1 MDRIAILVA
10 GMHRSG
16 TSALT
21 RMLNGLGCDL
31 PATLMEADAYNA
43 KGYWESTEVVAL
55 NEAVLASA
63 GSAWDDWEPFNPDWH
78 ASPVAEGFRSR
89 ARAVIESEFGDSP
102 LFVFKDP
109 RVCRLLDFWIDAL
122 ADCGV
127 DARIALPIRNPL
139 EVAASLEARDAIDPS
154 VGLLLWLRHVLDA
167 EHASRGHPRAFV
179 RFDALLDNWQ
189 PMADAMG
196 EAFGMAWPKRST
208 IAGIEIES
216 GLVPTGRHHV
226 RDDASLP
233 SSAEVSRWVSET
245 FAIVDRWTHSNAR
258 KADSSRLDALRSAF
272 DEAAAVFGRAVATG
286 MRAGQR
292 NRVLGHEVTALNT
305 VVSDREGQI
314 DSLNRAVADRDEN
327 VGHLTGLV
335 AKKDEQIASLDAV
348 VEDRDRKVDALNH
361 VVAGRDGQIAARD
374 EQIASLDAVVE
385 DRDRKVDALN
395 HVVAGRDGQIAARD
409 EQIASLDAVV
419 EDRDRK
425 VDALNHVVA
434 GRDGQIAARDEQ
446 IASLDAVVEDR
457 DRKVDALNH
466 VVAGRDGQI
475 AARDEQIASL
485 DAAVEDRDRKVD
497 ALNHVVAGR
506 DGQIAARDEQ
516 IDYLEGLAKAKDQ
529 ELDAFGAVVADR
541 DRKIDALQHVVKDRD
556 GRIDSLRADV
566 AERDGQIES
575 LHGAVA
581 DRDGQIASVNQAVAG
596 RDGQID
602 ALHEVIEHRDEELAG
617 VYGSYSWSLTKPL
630 RVVKH
635 ALLTGPGV
643 IGRGISRGGRHAL
656 GLVWRL
662 TPLPKSWRDGLRR
675 AGRRTLPSLAPPTGP
690 AVHRTASTYVHSG
703 WLDLADR
710 NYEAR
715 RNGSGVAILFDP
727 DWYCTTYPDIPAAEI
742 DPLTHYLE
750 HGAVEGRWP
759 IELDPAEVDP
769 TIQALHRL
777 DCASEGAEAFDAG
790 LCRVLYPELASLNDD
805 ELALVCR
812 SESRTGSKAAFLR
825 GICENPREIP
835 LDFNASEY
843 VRLYP
848 DLRWLADQ
856 SPLEALRHYMCHGRF
871 EPRLHTL
878 RTDSMDA
885 MSEAASV
892 AELGARSSDAARPL
906 CVLAHVYYPELWD
919 ELAGYLGNLPPD
931 LYDLYVNL
939 VDDTFDPELL
949 ARIRATFPAARIY
962 VSENLGRDIGGHFQL
977 LSNLRIEDY
986 RLFCLVHTKKSPH
999 MGEGEVQRWR
1009 RKLLVPLMGSP
1020 ECATDNVQAMLEDE
1034 TIGQIGSER
1043 CRYTE
1048 MNANREKYDALLER
1062 MEIASDSP
1070 EVEFL
1075 SGTMM
1080 FLRGDVLRR
1089 VFDAAGDLAFERSD
1103 EPMVE
1108 GDPDGAW
1115 AHAVERVF
1123 GAVVRDL
1130 NYRLEWR

>member
-43 KGYWESTEVVAL
+43 EGYWESTEVVAL

-63 GSAWDDWEPFNPDWH
+63 GSTWDDWEPFNPDWY

-127 DARIALPIRNPL
+127 DARMAVPIRNPL

-245 FAIVDRWTHSNAR
+245 FAIVDRWTHTNAR
-258 KADSSRLDALRSAF
+258 KADTSRLDRLRSAF

-292 NRVLGHEVTALNT
+292 NRVLAREVTALDT

-314 DSLNRAVADRDEN
+314 DSLDRAVVDRDEN

-361 VVAGRDGQIAARD
+361 VVAGRDGEIAARDGEIAARD
-374 EQIASLDAVVE
+374 EEIAV
-385 DRDRKVDALN
+385 
-395 HVVAGRDGQIAARD
+395 RD
-409 EQIASLDAVV
+409 E
-419 EDRDRK
+419 K
-425 VDALNHVVA
+425 
-434 GRDGQIAARDEQ
+434 
-446 IASLDAVVEDR
+446 
-457 DRKVDALNH
+457 
-466 VVAGRDGQI
+466 
-475 AARDEQIASL
+475 
-485 DAAVEDRDRKVD
+485 
-497 ALNHVVAGR
+497 
-506 DGQIAARDEQ
+506 
-516 IDYLEGLAKAKDQ
+516 IDYLVGLASAKDR
-529 ELDAFGAVVADR
+529 ELDALGAVVADR
-541 DRKIDALQHVVKDRD
+541 DRKIDTLDHVVAGRNGQIESLQVAVADFE
-556 GRIDSLRADV
+556 GRIDSLNQVV
-566 AERDGQIES
+566 AERDGQIGS
-575 LHGAVA
+575 LSGAVADRDGRIDVLNGAVA
-581 DRDGQIASVNQAVAG
+581 DRDGQL
-596 RDGQID
+596 D
-602 ALHEVIEHRDEELAG
+602 ALHEVIEYRDQELAG
-617 VYGSYSWSLTKPL
+617 VYASRSWRITKPL

-635 ALLTGPGV
+635 ALVAGARAL
-643 IGRGISRGGRHAL
+643 SRGVARVAL
-656 GLVWRL
+656 GGARLVWRFA
-662 TPLPKSWRDGLRR
+662 PLPSSWRNGLKR
-675 AGRRTLPSLAPPTGP
+675 ACLRAFPSLRP
-690 AVHRTASTYVHSG
+690 VTASPAHCAAAYVHSG

-715 RNGSGVAILFDP
+715 RHGSGVAILFDP
-727 DWYCTTYPDIPAAEI
+727 DWYRATYPDIREADI
-742 DPLTHYLE
+742 DPLAHYVE

-769 TIQALHRL
+769 TIQSLHRL
-777 DCASEGAEAFDAG
+777 DLASEEAEAFDAG
-790 LCRVLYPELASLNDD
+790 FCRVLFPELAALNDG
-805 ELALVCR
+805 ELALVCMGGDGG
-812 SESRTGSKAAFLR
+812 ESRAGSKGPFLR
-825 GICENPREIP
+825 SICENPTEIP

-843 VRLYP
+843 IRLYP
-848 DLRWLADQ
+848 DLAWLSDQ

-878 RTDSMDA
+878 RTDPA
-885 MSEAASV
+885 EALEAASV
-892 AELGARSSDAARPL
+892 SELGAGSRDATRPL
-906 CVLAHVYYPELWD
+906 CVLAHVYYPELWE
-919 ELAGYLGNLPPD
+919 ELAGYLGNLPSD

-949 ARIRATFPAARIY
+949 ARIRATFPAARVY
-962 VSENLGRDIGGHFQL
+962 VSENVGRDIGGHFQL
-977 LSNLRIEDY
+977 LSNLQMEDY

-999 MGEGEVQRWR
+999 MGPGEVQRWR

-1020 ECATDNVQAMLEDE
+1020 ECAAENIQAMLEDE

-1043 CRYTE
+1043 CRDTE

-1062 MEIASDSP
+1062 MEIAADSAD
-1070 EVEFL
+1070 VEFL

-1080 FLRGDVLRR
+1080 FLRADVLRR
-1089 VFDAAGDLAFERSD
+1089 VFDAARDLALERSD
-1103 EPMVE
+1103 EAAVE

>member
-374 EQIASLDAVVE
+374 QE
-385 DRDRKVDALN
+385 
-395 HVVAGRDGQIAARD
+395 IAARD
-409 EQIASLDAVV
+409 EQIAT
-419 EDRDRK
+419 
-425 VDALNHVVA
+425 
-434 GRDGQIAARDEQ
+434 RDEQ
-446 IASLDAVVEDR
+446 I
-457 DRKVDALNH
+457 
-466 VVAGRDGQI
+466 G
-475 AARDEQIASL
+475 
-485 DAAVEDRDRKVD
+485 
-497 ALNHVVAGR
+497 
-506 DGQIAARDEQ
+506 
-516 IDYLEGLAKAKDQ
+516 YLEGLASAKDR
-529 ELDAFGAVVADR
+529 ELDALGAVVADR
-541 DRKIDALQHVVKDRD
+541 DRQIDALKHVV
-556 GRIDSLRADV
+556 L
-566 AERDGQIES
+566 
-575 LHGAVA
+575 
-581 DRDGQIASVNQAVAG
+581 G

-602 ALHEVIEHRDEELAG
+602 ALNLA
-617 VYGSYSWSLTKPL
+617 V
-630 RVVKH
+630 
-635 ALLTGPGV
+635 AE
-643 IGRGISRGGRHAL
+643 
-656 GLVWRL
+656 
-662 TPLPKSWRDGLRR
+662 RDGQIDALN
-675 AGRRTLPSLAPPTGP
+675 LA
-690 AVHRTASTYVHSG
+690 
-703 WLDLADR
+703 
-710 NYEAR
+710 
-715 RNGSGVAILFDP
+715 
-727 DWYCTTYPDIPAAEI
+727 
-742 DPLTHYLE
+742 
-750 HGAVEGRWP
+750 
-759 IELDPAEVDP
+759 
-769 TIQALHRL
+769 
-777 DCASEGAEAFDAG
+777 
-790 LCRVLYPELASLNDD
+790 
-805 ELALVCR
+805 
-812 SESRTGSKAAFLR
+812 
-825 GICENPREIP
+825 
-835 LDFNASEY
+835 
-843 VRLYP
+843 
-848 DLRWLADQ
+848 
-856 SPLEALRHYMCHGRF
+856 
-871 EPRLHTL
+871 
-878 RTDSMDA
+878 
-885 MSEAASV
+885 V
-892 AELGARSSDAARPL
+892 AERDGQNDAL
-906 CVLAHVYYPELWD
+906 
-919 ELAGYLGNLPPD
+919 N
-931 LYDLYVNL
+931 
-939 VDDTFDPELL
+939 
-949 ARIRATFPAARIY
+949 RAVA
-962 VSENLGRDIGGHFQL
+962 ERD
-977 LSNLRIEDY
+977 
-986 RLFCLVHTKKSPH
+986 
-999 MGEGEVQRWR
+999 
-1009 RKLLVPLMGSP
+1009 
-1020 ECATDNVQAMLEDE
+1020 
-1034 TIGQIGSER
+1034 GQI
-1043 CRYTE
+1043 
-1048 MNANREKYDALLER
+1048 DALNRAIAER
-1062 MEIASDSP
+1062 DGQIE
-1070 EVEFL
+1070 
-1075 SGTMM
+1075 
-1080 FLRGDVLRR
+1080 RR
-1089 VFDAAGDLAFERSD
+1089 
-1103 EPMVE
+1103 
-1108 GDPDGAW
+1108 
-1115 AHAVERVF
+1115 
-1123 GAVVRDL
+1123 
-1130 NYRLEWR
+1130 

>member
-31 PATLMEADAYNA
+31 PAALMEADEYNVE
-43 KGYWESTEVVAL
+43 GYWESTEVVAL

-63 GSAWDDWEPFNPDWH
+63 GSTWDDWEPFNPDWH

-167 EHASRGHPRAFV
+167 EYASRGHPRAFV
-179 RFDALLDNWQ
+179 RFDAPLGNWQ
-189 PMADAMG
+189 PVADAMG
-196 EAFGMAWPKRST
+196 EAFDVVWPKRST
-208 IAGIEIES
+208 TAGIEIES
-216 GLVPTGRHHV
+216 GFVPTGRHHV

-258 KADSSRLDALRSAF
+258 KADTSRLDRLRSAF

-292 NRVLGHEVTALNT
+292 NRVLGHELTALNT

-314 DSLNRAVADRDEN
+314 DSLDRAVADRDEN
-327 VGHLTGLV
+327 VGYLNGLV

-361 VVAGRDGQIAARD
+361 VVAGRDGEIAARDGEIAARDEQIASLDAVVEDRDRRVDALNHVVAGRDGEIAARDGEIAARD

-395 HVVAGRDGQIAARD
+395 HVVAGRDGEIAARD
-409 EQIASLDAVV
+409 E
-419 EDRDRK
+419 K
-425 VDALNHVVA
+425 
-434 GRDGQIAARDEQ
+434 
-446 IASLDAVVEDR
+446 
-457 DRKVDALNH
+457 
-466 VVAGRDGQI
+466 
-475 AARDEQIASL
+475 
-485 DAAVEDRDRKVD
+485 
-497 ALNHVVAGR
+497 
-506 DGQIAARDEQ
+506 
-516 IDYLEGLAKAKDQ
+516 IDYLVGLASAKDR
-529 ELDAFGAVVADR
+529 ELDALGAVVADR
-541 DRKIDALQHVVKDRD
+541 DRKIDALDHVVAGRNGQIESLQVAVADFE
-556 GRIDSLRADV
+556 GRIDSLNQVVIERDGQIGSLTRAV
-566 AERDGQIES
+566 AERDGQIGS
-575 LHGAVA
+575 LSGAVADRDGRIDVLNGAVA
-581 DRDGQIASVNQAVAG
+581 DRDGQL
-596 RDGQID
+596 D
-602 ALHEVIEHRDEELAG
+602 ALHEVIEYRDQELAG
-617 VYGSYSWSLTKPL
+617 VYASRSWRITKPL

-635 ALLTGPGV
+635 ALVAGARAL
-643 IGRGISRGGRHAL
+643 SRGVARVAL
-656 GLVWRL
+656 GGARLVWRFA
-662 TPLPKSWRDGLRR
+662 PLPSSWRNGLKR
-675 AGRRTLPSLAPPTGP
+675 ACLRAFPSLRP
-690 AVHRTASTYVHSG
+690 VTASPAHRAAAYVHSG

-715 RNGSGVAILFDP
+715 RHGSGVAILFDP
-727 DWYCTTYPDIPAAEI
+727 DWYRATYPDIREADI
-742 DPLTHYLE
+742 DPLAHYVE

-769 TIQALHRL
+769 TIQSLHRL
-777 DCASEGAEAFDAG
+777 DLASEEAEAFDAG
-790 LCRVLYPELASLNDD
+790 FCRVLFPELAALNDG
-805 ELALVCR
+805 ELALVCMGGDGG
-812 SESRTGSKAAFLR
+812 ESRAGSKGPFLR
-825 GICENPREIP
+825 SICENPTEIP

-843 VRLYP
+843 IRLYP
-848 DLRWLADQ
+848 DLAWLSDQ

-878 RTDSMDA
+878 RTDPA
-885 MSEAASV
+885 EALEAASV
-892 AELGARSSDAARPL
+892 SELGAGSRDATRPL

-939 VDDTFDPELL
+939 VDDTFDPGLL
-949 ARIRATFPAARIY
+949 GRIREAFPAARVY
-962 VSENLGRDIGGHFQL
+962 VSENVGRDIGGHFQL
-977 LSNLRIEDY
+977 LSNLQMEDY

-999 MGEGEVQRWR
+999 MGPGEVQRWR

-1020 ECATDNVQAMLEDE
+1020 ECATENIQAMLEDE

-1043 CRYTE
+1043 CRDTE

-1062 MEIASDSP
+1062 MEIAADSAD
-1070 EVEFL
+1070 VEFL

-1080 FLRGDVLRR
+1080 FLRADVLRR
-1089 VFDAAGDLAFERSD
+1089 VFDAARDLALERSD
-1103 EPMVE
+1103 EAAVE